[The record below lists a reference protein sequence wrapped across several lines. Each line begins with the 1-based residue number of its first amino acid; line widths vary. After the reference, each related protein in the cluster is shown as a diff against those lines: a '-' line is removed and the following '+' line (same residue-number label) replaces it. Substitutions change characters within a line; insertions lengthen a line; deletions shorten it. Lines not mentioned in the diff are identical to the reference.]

1 VGTHTISAAGTPFQA
16 FGRRRRDEAEATAQ
30 QGWPYRLEAHTAL
43 GGKYATMSRNVQEK
57 LNRGYARGWRLVN
70 VWGGPSPVYM
80 LWDVRASDDVRRQ
93 IEEELAAW
101 DAARAELHD
110 GE

>member
-1 VGTHTISAAGTPFQA
+1 
-16 FGRRRRDEAEATAQ
+16 
-30 QGWPYRLEAHTAL
+30 
-43 GGKYATMSRNVQEK
+43 M
-57 LNRGYARGWRLVN
+57 VN
-70 VWGGPSPVYM
+70 IWGAPSPVYM

-101 DAARAELHD
+101 DDARAELHD